1 MNVLDTD
8 VVEHDSMIDLHNLAE
23 YKQFL
28 SEYFYS

>member
-8 VVEHDSMIDLHNLAE
+8 VVEHDSVIDLLNLAE
-23 YKQFL
+23 CKQFL